1 MCFYHFT
8 LLPDRL
14 PHFLPHHLPTLCPL
28 LFVLWTTHQIQFV
41 LPIHS
46 LLWGHLLECG
56 QPTKGHTLKGN
67 GLFLS
72 QKLSTVNSCS
82 VGRGGSWAPPQSVLD
97 VDWLDL
103 EWFFCREPGQLLAR
117 EQSASITSRRHCFVW
132 ILPNIQLLESF
143 RPIFHNGPWA
153 LGEAYDIDV
162 QFVAGNSAGTV
173 WGLCWLC
180 VYRDMT
186 VEGSLIVC
194 LFDRAVVGFF
204 LGPMSSSALVLG
216 QICSTRLMFPFVEQV

>member
-28 LFVLWTTHQIQFV
+28 LFVLWTTHQISLCCPYTHCCGATYWSV
-41 LPIHS
+41 VNLPRVT
-46 LLWGHLLECG
+46 
-56 QPTKGHTLKGN
+56 PLKETDS
-67 GLFLS
+67 FFPRSCQLS
-72 QKLSTVNSCS
+72 IAAQLGVGAHEPLPNQCWMLIGWILSGSS
-82 VGRGGSWAPPQSVLD
+82 VGNQGK
-97 VDWLDL
+97 
-103 EWFFCREPGQLLAR
+103 
-117 EQSASITSRRHCFVW
+117 QSASITSRRHCFVW

-194 LFDRAVVGFF
+194 LFDRAVVGFS